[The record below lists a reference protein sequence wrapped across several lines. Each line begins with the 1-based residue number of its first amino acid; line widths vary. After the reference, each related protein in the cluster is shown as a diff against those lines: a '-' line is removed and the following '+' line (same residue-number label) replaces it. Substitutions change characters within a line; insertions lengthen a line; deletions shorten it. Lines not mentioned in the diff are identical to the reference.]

1 MVQNWCKVPILLNL
15 QQVIK
20 GGGSNNLTTM
30 LVNSITTVG
39 GLSKGDLVAKLVSF
53 GVDGVT
59 IFQGFKIGVT
69 V

>member
-1 MVQNWCKVPILLNL
+1 
-15 QQVIK
+15 
-20 GGGSNNLTTM
+20 M